1 MHGVVSHAYVSSMRD
16 AALTSALEIAGGPS
30 ALARHFRISPS
41 AVIQWDR
48 VPPGRVL
55 DVERHTGV
63 SRHALRPD
71 IYGPLPQGD
80 VIAPSADAV
89 AA

>member
-1 MHGVVSHAYVSSMRD
+1 MRD
-16 AALTSALEIAGGPS
+16 AALTSALEKAGGPS
-30 ALARHFRISPS
+30 ALARHFGISPS

-71 IYGPLPQGD
+71 IYGPPPKVGD
-80 VIAPSADAV
+80 VEAPASEV